1 MIRLDL
7 GIKQP
12 ITEKDVIV
20 TSVAGLTGKFT
31 KIGNLISDWCSNKGI
46 DAGLITKWY
55 EYDEKAGEFFDY
67 SVWRIEDAEDRTM
80 FKLLWENRIVDE
92 H

>member
-7 GIKQP
+7 GIKEP

-20 TSVAGLTGKFT
+20 TSIAGLTGKFT

-46 DAGLITKWY
+46 DASLITKWY

-80 FKLLWENRIVDE
+80 FKLLWDNRIVDE